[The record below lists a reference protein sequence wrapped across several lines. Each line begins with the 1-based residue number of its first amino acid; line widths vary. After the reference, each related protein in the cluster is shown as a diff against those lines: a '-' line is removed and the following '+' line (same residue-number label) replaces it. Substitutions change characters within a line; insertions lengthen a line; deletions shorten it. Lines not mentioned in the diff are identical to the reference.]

1 MNAIKKRRDKHSS
14 RPADLRLRQ
23 PFSSWAIGLQVP
35 RQPPP
40 RASKYAT
47 LKRNTGILAK
57 NLAFLRRHEAH
68 VDISATDLGTSRCRR
83 KWPSST
89 AQRQP

>member
-40 RASKYAT
+40 PASKYAT
-47 LKRNTGILAK
+47 LKRNTGILAEI
-57 NLAFLRRHEAH
+57 LAFSRRHEPR
-68 VDISATDLGTSRCRR
+68 VTIT
-83 KWPSST
+83 
-89 AQRQP
+89 